1 MKSARLSTTF
11 ADLQTHPNS
20 VTKFRQ
26 KSKFSFY
33 NDENLPNNKNNCS
46 RFVPNFFR
54 YHRKCSWKRFPKT
67 FAKVAKFFQSCS
79 NYIKGTQ
86 KRLLGH
92 YLQYIISVQ
101 KGSNQSAVDHQAI
114 IRNDI
119 SKLKIT
125 QKLKLT
131 TDEASIR

>member
-1 MKSARLSTTF
+1 MIIHLFLFWACRSRSRQC
-11 ADLQTHPNS
+11 DQTVCLFVSNLA
-20 VTKFRQ
+20 V
-26 KSKFSFY
+26 Y

-101 KGSNQSAVDHQAI
+101 KGSNQSAVDHQASETI
-114 IRNDI
+114 FPN
-119 SKLKIT
+119 
-125 QKLKLT
+125 LKL
-131 TDEASIR
+131 RKN